1 LNNNVINGAMLRDMF
16 LSGAALLE
24 QNKKAVDALNV
35 FPVPDGDTGTNMS
48 MTMQGAVKNLRL
60 MPTTVGCDAVMSA
73 VASGSLRGARGNSG
87 VILSQL
93 LRGFS
98 KVVKGCETIDVKMLI
113 DAFVEGTA
121 CAYKAVMKP
130 KEGTILTVSRMVS
143 EHLAA
148 DAANLEKLEMTEVFK
163 SIIQVGEQALENTPN
178 LLPVLKEAGV
188 VDSGGKGLM
197 IIYRGFYYAL
207 CGKEIP
213 DYVVVEAPVLTN
225 ATFDIESFST
235 DTIEYGYCSEF
246 FIVHLKDGLTE
257 EGIDL
262 FRQHL
267 MRIGDSV
274 VVASDT
280 DLIKV
285 HVHSN
290 CPGKI
295 LQLALRL
302 GEIDRIKIDNMREQ
316 NRQLLEARKANEKEY
331 AIIAVSAGDGLD
343 EIFKSINVDRL
354 ISGGQTMNP
363 SIDTIVNA
371 IKQVNARH
379 VFVLPNNS
387 NIIMA
392 ADQAKD
398 LCDCDV
404 TVLRTKTIPQG
415 ISAAIAFNPD
425 NTLKQNITDMTEAYE
440 GTLSGAI
447 TYAVRDTQFNGQTIN
462 EGDIIGLIDNNL
474 CLVKP
479 SVFEAASQLLVD
491 MIEDHGVDSSV
502 SIYYGDG
509 VDEEAA
515 NTLAEEIAAKYDD
528 ADVNVYSGGQ
538 PLYYFY
544 FAVM

>member
-1 LNNNVINGAMLRDMF
+1 
-16 LSGAALLE
+16 
-24 QNKKAVDALNV
+24 
-35 FPVPDGDTGTNMS
+35 
-48 MTMQGAVKNLRL
+48 
-60 MPTTVGCDAVMSA
+60 
-73 VASGSLRGARGNSG
+73 
-87 VILSQL
+87 
-93 LRGFS
+93 
-98 KVVKGCETIDVKMLI
+98 
-113 DAFVEGTA
+113 
-121 CAYKAVMKP
+121 
-130 KEGTILTVSRMVS
+130 
-143 EHLAA
+143 
-148 DAANLEKLEMTEVFK
+148 
-163 SIIQVGEQALENTPN
+163 
-178 LLPVLKEAGV
+178 
-188 VDSGGKGLM
+188 
-197 IIYRGFYYAL
+197 
-207 CGKEIP
+207 
-213 DYVVVEAPVLTN
+213 
-225 ATFDIESFST
+225 
-235 DTIEYGYCSEF
+235 
-246 FIVHLKDGLTE
+246 
-257 EGIDL
+257 
-262 FRQHL
+262 
-267 MRIGDSV
+267 
-274 VVASDT
+274 
-280 DLIKV
+280 
-285 HVHSN
+285 
-290 CPGKI
+290 
-295 LQLALRL
+295 
-302 GEIDRIKIDNMREQ
+302 
-316 NRQLLEARKANEKEY
+316 
-331 AIIAVSAGDGLD
+331 
-343 EIFKSINVDRL
+343 
-354 ISGGQTMNP
+354 MNP